1 MNKFNS
7 IFGQILQIFPKV
19 EFNSAVMETK
29 AERKAKGFT
38 CWEQF
43 VAMLFCQLGQAHSF
57 T

>member
-7 IFGQILQIFPKV
+7 IFGQILQIFHKT
-19 EFNSAVMETK
+19 EFQNVVIETK

-43 VAMLFCQLGQAHSF
+43 VASF
-57 T
+57 HPETLTP